1 MLAAQGM
8 CAIGPGP
15 GRQAMESSKYLEF
28 KCLLPITILRAGGFS
43 LPQKL
48 GLDFCCLVYH
58 LWCGWLPHFLMDY
71 LTLVQMHVTLDQTNL
86 VVVLN
91 ISMFYPVAP

>member
-1 MLAAQGM
+1 
-8 CAIGPGP
+8 
-15 GRQAMESSKYLEF
+15 
-28 KCLLPITILRAGGFS
+28 
-43 LPQKL
+43 
-48 GLDFCCLVYH
+48 
-58 LWCGWLPHFLMDY
+58 MDY